1 MISFKSA
8 VKQIISLLKLLP
20 VNSNN
25 YFQYL
30 RQKYRPFVS
39 NVTFYFRKI

>member
-8 VKQIISLLKLLP
+8 VKQMFSLLKLLP

-25 YFQYL
+25 YKKI
-30 RQKYRPFVS
+30 KYH
-39 NVTFYFRKI
+39 T